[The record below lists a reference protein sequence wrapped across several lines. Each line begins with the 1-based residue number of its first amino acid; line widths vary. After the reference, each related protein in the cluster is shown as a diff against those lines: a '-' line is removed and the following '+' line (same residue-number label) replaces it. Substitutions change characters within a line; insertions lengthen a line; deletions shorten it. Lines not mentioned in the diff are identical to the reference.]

1 MNNFWNLDELEQ
13 IHIELTNACNA
24 ACPMCVRFYNNSP
37 NVRPDL
43 EINQITYEKFVKYFP
58 PKIIEKCNLIFFCG
72 VHGDPCVARDTYE
85 ICEYISQVGPN
96 TAVRIHTNGG
106 MRKPDWWEKMGKL
119 FSNFSNRKNNL
130 WEITFSIDGL
140 EDTNHVY
147 RRNVVWKSL
156 MENVSAYINAGGSAS
171 WDYLIFK
178 HNEHQL
184 AEAKEFAEKMKFRT
198 FVPKKAL
205 GVDDGIS
212 LTKMPVLD
220 KNGNLEYV
228 IEAPENPKNRNL
240 EKPEGTLPIRFYP
253 FNLNDYRK
261 IKGTS
266 ILKEKYR
273 QQVENVYEERILNE
287 DNSKFNNCEIKCKSK
302 TLSGGKEIFVD
313 NFGRVMPCCYIGTHL
328 NGLYNDFRSMQ
339 LHKHMNDYGW
349 DNFSLDKHSLEE
361 ILNNHHLDRV
371 FADSWKIPK
380 VEDGRLSYCADT
392 CGKISSIDKIFS
404 HDDNPNKFIRN
415 V

>member
-1 MNNFWNLDELEQ
+1 
-13 IHIELTNACNA
+13 
-24 ACPMCVRFYNNSP
+24 
-37 NVRPDL
+37 
-43 EINQITYEKFVKYFP
+43 
-58 PKIIEKCNLIFFCG
+58 
-72 VHGDPCVARDTYE
+72 
-85 ICEYISQVGPN
+85 
-96 TAVRIHTNGG
+96 VRIHTNGG